1 MKKSTAELERIDI
14 DSFKSSEKLP
24 IRVALDN
31 IRSFNNVGSVFRT
44 SDAFLVEEII
54 LGGITPCPP
63 HRDIHKTALG
73 AELCMQWRH
82 VKDLLT
88 FLTEEKA
95 KGIKIVCLEQCHNSI
110 NMESL
115 WPELNNNP
123 FILVFGNEVKGVSEE
138 IIALSDYNVEI
149 PQYGT
154 KHSLN
159 VSVSGGI
166 CLHDYAR
173 YRKIQV
179 NHP

>member
-1 MKKSTAELERIDI
+1 VKKSTSELERINI
-14 DSFKSSEKLP
+14 DEFKASEKLP

-73 AELCMQWRH
+73 AELSMQWRYEEN
-82 VKDLLT
+82 LLS
-88 FLTEEKA
+88 FLKNEKA
-95 KGIKIVCLEQCHNSI
+95 NGVKIISLEQCHESI
-110 NMESL
+110 EMENL
-115 WPELNNNP
+115 WPQLNNNP

-138 IIALSDYNVEI
+138 IIDLSDYNVEI

-173 YRKIQV
+173 YRKKQ
-179 NHP
+179 

>member
-1 MKKSTAELERIDI
+1 VKKSTSELERIDI
-14 DSFKSSEKLP
+14 EDFKSSEKLP

-31 IRSFNNVGSVFRT
+31 IRSFNNVGSIFRT
-44 SDAFLVEEII
+44 SDAFMVEEII

-73 AELCMQWRH
+73 AELSMKWQH
-82 VKDLLT
+82 VEDLVS
-88 FLTEEKA
+88 FLIEEKA
-95 KGIKIVCLEQCHNSI
+95 KGVKIISLEQCHDSI
-110 NMESL
+110 TMETL
-115 WPELNNNP
+115 WPKLNNNP
-123 FILVFGNEVKGVSEE
+123 IILIFGNEVKGVSEE

-173 YRKIQV
+173 HRKKQ
-179 NHP
+179 

>member
-1 MKKSTAELERIDI
+1 VKKSTSELERINI
-14 DSFKSSEKLP
+14 EEFKATEKLP

-73 AELCMQWRH
+73 AELSMQWRH
-82 VKDLLT
+82 EDDLLS
-88 FLTEEKA
+88 FLKSEKA
-95 KGIKIVCLEQCHNSI
+95 KGVKIISLEQCHNSI
-110 NMESL
+110 AMENL
-115 WPELNNNP
+115 WPQLNNNS

-138 IIALSDYNVEI
+138 IIGLSDYNVEI

-173 YRKIQV
+173 HRKNQ
-179 NHP
+179 